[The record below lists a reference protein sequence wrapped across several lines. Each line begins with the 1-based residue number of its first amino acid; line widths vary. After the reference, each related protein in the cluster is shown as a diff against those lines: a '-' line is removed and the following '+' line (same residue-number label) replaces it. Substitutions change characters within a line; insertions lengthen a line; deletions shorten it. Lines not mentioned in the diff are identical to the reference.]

1 MRLFLLFI
9 ISLFSGLFSLGMLF
23 YYYTLERDFATGYKE
38 VIAGFN
44 QIQNNHERTTYGVL
58 QSTLFAYYN
67 QDVIAQDRRKLGEQL
82 DNLTQ
87 HMLLKQPHYA
97 DVHTRLMKLKEET
110 AAYIRLVERH
120 LMINGAIKN
129 SNVFLA
135 AYEKRSIDLFDAGSE
150 VRTIIHKII
159 DDITQAKKML
169 DKSYLQQGNDSIE
182 RLQKGTYNSEQ
193 QEFISNL
200 LTHITFIQKQYPEY
214 LDVFYDIINSPLRA
228 QIESVKLT
236 FTEQAK
242 NDMEY
247 INNVAS
253 SLFVMILFA
262 IGAIGTLLWMLRREN
277 TVLTRLK
284 ERLQYSLNHDRLTR
298 LKNRNSYESLIES
311 LKSPKILLVNIVKF
325 KFFNDFY
332 GTDTGDMILK
342 KVGGMLEEVLKDE
355 EAVCHRIG
363 GDEFAIIFDETETAV
378 IEAVAGRIST
388 MFEEERFEI
397 NDISMHISINM
408 AISEHRPLLETADM
422 AIKHLKANPT
432 GNLLHYSPELNVK
445 EQIQSNIE
453 MTQTLRSALFD
464 DRLIPYYQPIMD
476 LESREVIKYEALA
489 RLRKED
495 GTVLTPFA
503 FLPVAYNTPL
513 YYQITRIMIT
523 KSMEYFADKPY
534 RFSINL
540 GMQDLEDESI
550 VSMILG
556 QLSSYGSEVAS
567 RMDIELLETENL
579 SNKEK
584 VKTFIKEVKTFGC
597 RIAIDD
603 FGSGFSNFS
612 HLSEFDI
619 DIVKIDGSLI
629 KEVTTNEQHYK
640 TVKAIMSLVTELGIE
655 SVAEFVQDEK
665 SATLLSD
672 LGVMHAQGFYFGR
685 PQEEISDLL

>member
-1 MRLFLLFI
+1 MRLFLLFAV
-9 ISLFSGLFSLGMLF
+9 SLISGLFSLGMLF
-23 YYYTLERDFATGYKE
+23 YYYTIERDFTTGYKE

-67 QDVIAQDRRKLGEQL
+67 QDVIARDRRQL
-82 DNLTQ
+82 AIQLEILTENV
-87 HMLLKQPHYA
+87 LLKQPHYA
-97 DVHTRLMKLKEET
+97 DVHESLLKLKEET
-110 AAYIRLVERH
+110 AAYIQLVERH

-135 AYEKRSIDLFDAGSE
+135 AYEERSLDLFEPGSQ

-169 DKSYLQQGNDSIE
+169 DKSFLQQGNDNIE
-182 RLQKGTYNSEQ
+182 ILQQGNYNSEQ

-214 LDVFYDIINSPLRA
+214 LDVFYDIINSPLRS
-228 QIESVKLT
+228 QIESVKLA
-236 FTEQAK
+236 FTQQAK
-242 NDMEY
+242 DDMKY
-247 INNVAS
+247 INNVAT
-253 SLFVMILFA
+253 SLFVLILFA
-262 IGAIGTLLWMLRREN
+262 IGAIATLLWMLRKEN
-277 TVLTRLK
+277 KVLTRLK

-298 LKNRNSYESLIES
+298 LKNRNSYENLILS
-311 LKSPKILLVNIVKF
+311 LKSPKILLINIVKF

-355 EAVCHRIG
+355 KAVCHRIG
-363 GDEFAIIFDETETAV
+363 GDEFAIVFDETETAV
-378 IEAVAGRIST
+378 IEAVAQRINA

-397 NDISMHISINM
+397 NDIAMQITINM
-408 AISEHRPLLETADM
+408 AISDHRPLLETADM
-422 AIKHLKANPT
+422 AIKHLKSNPT
-432 GNLLHYSPELNVK
+432 GNLLHYSKELNVK
-445 EQIQSNIE
+445 EQIRSNIE

-464 DRLIPYYQPIMD
+464 DRVVPYYQPIMD
-476 LESREVIKYEALA
+476 LESREIVKYEALA

-550 VSMILG
+550 VNMILG

-584 VKTFIKEVKTFGC
+584 VKSFIKEVKTFGC
-597 RIAIDD
+597 RISIDD
-603 FGSGFSNFS
+603 FGTGFSNFS

-640 TVKAIMSLVTELGIE
+640 TVKAIMSLVTDLGIE
-655 SVAEFVQDEK
+655 SVAEFVQDEE
-665 SATLLSD
+665 SANLLSD
-672 LGVMHAQGFYFGR
+672 LGVMHAQGFYFGK
-685 PQEEISDLL
+685 PQEEITDLL